1 MQIILFMLGLF
12 AIGCVLYG
20 ISEGV
25 QVIMRGFARLAGGAK
40 DSAPGTNPL
49 AASPSSAT
57 AKAANAS
64 APRRDTPQPEAGA
77 GKPANASPLQRS
89 IDELRDIFALYKQGA
104 LTQAEFED
112 MKQCLLAGIKTS
124 APQGH

>member
-12 AIGCVLYG
+12 TIGCVLYG
-20 ISEGV
+20 ISAGV
-25 QVIMRGFARLAGGAK
+25 QVIVRALTHWTG
-40 DSAPGTNPL
+40 
-49 AASPSSAT
+49 SPSNSASNSKASTAPRALAT
-57 AKAANAS
+57 A
-64 APRRDTPQPEAGA
+64 TAGA
-77 GKPANASPLQRS
+77 APTREALQSTTDAEKPANASPLQRS

-112 MKQCLLAGIKTS
+112 MKQCLLAGIKTP